1 MHHRILLV
9 GTILVFALGAVVL
22 ADPPTLSIQQQATLE
37 RFQGFPV
44 DVVVTVVVD
53 CGAPAPSEFE
63 LTVDVR
69 QGDTIGTSGGV
80 FIPAT
85 GGRQV
90 VSLPVFP
97 VSGAFAAGNAS
108 ASAALVCGALTEG
121 LALGATIK
129 ITE

>member
-22 ADPPTLSIQQQATLE
+22 ADPPTVSVQPQAMLE
-37 RFQGFPV
+37 RLQGFPI
-44 DVVVTVVVD
+44 DVLVTVVVN
-53 CGAPAPSEFE
+53 CGDPAPSEIE
-63 LTVDVR
+63 LEIDVR
-69 QGDTIGTSGGV
+69 QGDTVGTSDDV

-90 VSLPVFP
+90 ISLPVFP
-97 VSGAFAAGNAS
+97 LSGTFAAGDAS
-108 ASAALVCGALTEG
+108 ASAVLVCGALAEG
-121 LALGATIK
+121 LDLGATIK